1 MRFRVRQLPVLLFGG
16 AWLAAALLLWG
27 SGSFHLREGIRE
39 LTFDRVLPLLAPPL
53 SASQVVVVDI
63 DRESLARHGPWPWRR
78 LLLAELVH
86 RIAQAKPRVIGLDML
101 LSDPDRFS
109 AAALV
114 RNLGPDADDGAV
126 HDLASKLPDGDA
138 ALAAAL
144 RDAPAVLGFVLE
156 PTAGR
161 VPPGVPILARGPIH
175 APDIWRAGGAVAP
188 LSTVAEGARGFGAIA
203 LAADVDGI
211 VRRVPLLVSTADQ
224 VRPGFAAEVLRVGFG
239 ASSFILDTAP
249 PRLHIGPL
257 AAPLDADAALR
268 VVQRSSAAWIG
279 RTVPA
284 WKILAGDDSRE
295 ETALRLAGRIVLI
308 GSGAPEVGG
317 LRETA
322 VSATTPSVQIQADAI
337 ETLQGGLIPSRP
349 QWVSPAEVMSAIAL
363 CLAAIALALLCR
375 PVAAAVGV
383 GLLCAAWVA
392 AGAGAFVWN
401 RLLIDIG
408 GPPAMAIVVFA
419 ASALGSYARN
429 ERRQRVLRRRFEQHL
444 APDVVKRL
452 IDMPGELRLD
462 GESRSVTAMFT
473 DVEGFTAL
481 TERSDP
487 GDVLQLLNGYLAAV
501 TDIIIAHGGMV
512 DKLVGDGVFA
522 LFNVPLDLPNH
533 AQRAVAAARAVV
545 AATESYRATPLAKKL
560 GLGRT
565 RIGIES
571 GPAIV
576 GDVGGG
582 NKLEFTA
589 LGNVVNM
596 ASRLEGLNKEF
607 NTSICIGPGA
617 AAAVGSGAIQHLA
630 ALRLRGSSV
639 DIDVFTVAG
648 WRAAGATAADA
659 PPQPGE
665 RAPHPQVDGV

>member
-1 MRFRVRQLPVLLFGG
+1 
-16 AWLAAALLLWG
+16 
-27 SGSFHLREGIRE
+27 
-39 LTFDRVLPLLAPPL
+39 
-53 SASQVVVVDI
+53 
-63 DRESLARHGPWPWRR
+63 
-78 LLLAELVH
+78 
-86 RIAQAKPRVIGLDML
+86 
-101 LSDPDRFS
+101 
-109 AAALV
+109 
-114 RNLGPDADDGAV
+114 
-126 HDLASKLPDGDA
+126 
-138 ALAAAL
+138 
-144 RDAPAVLGFVLE
+144 
-156 PTAGR
+156 
-161 VPPGVPILARGPIH
+161 
-175 APDIWRAGGAVAP
+175 
-188 LSTVAEGARGFGAIA
+188 
-203 LAADVDGI
+203 
-211 VRRVPLLVSTADQ
+211 
-224 VRPGFAAEVLRVGFG
+224 
-239 ASSFILDTAP
+239 
-249 PRLHIGPL
+249 
-257 AAPLDADAALR
+257 
-268 VVQRSSAAWIG
+268 
-279 RTVPA
+279 
-284 WKILAGDDSRE
+284 
-295 ETALRLAGRIVLI
+295 
-308 GSGAPEVGG
+308 
-317 LRETA
+317 
-322 VSATTPSVQIQADAI
+322 
-337 ETLQGGLIPSRP
+337 
-349 QWVSPAEVMSAIAL
+349 
-363 CLAAIALALLCR
+363 
-375 PVAAAVGV
+375 
-383 GLLCAAWVA
+383 
-392 AGAGAFVWN
+392 
-401 RLLIDIG
+401 
-408 GPPAMAIVVFA
+408 
-419 ASALGSYARN
+419 
-429 ERRQRVLRRRFEQHL
+429 
-444 APDVVKRL
+444 
-452 IDMPGELRLD
+452 
-462 GESRSVTAMFT
+462 MFT

-501 TDIIIAHGGMV
+501 TDIVIAHGGMV